1 MSFGGSET
9 DFLCYHLFLMKVNI
23 YGGSTMVFKQFLN
36 LDAAGYVRSIA
47 DEQRQIIFKAQLAGL
62 CFGTFSF

>member
-1 MSFGGSET
+1 
-9 DFLCYHLFLMKVNI
+9 MKVNI